1 MVLRLDDLDLLDA
14 DRTLLDRAPA
24 SGIPMRLAI
33 DLIDEDPDQP
43 RQAFDDTALA
53 ELAATI
59 RERGVRQPVSV
70 RTHPRNPQRWMLNF
84 GARRLRA
91 SRLAGLTEIPTFVD
105 QTAQSVDQF
114 IENEQRKGLTPLE
127 IALFVQRA
135 LKDGQ
140 TQAEIAR
147 SIGKSRQYVMTA
159 TALIDAPAW
168 LMKAYR
174 EGRCRGLNELHEWRK
189 LYAAHPQQIEMLIA
203 DQQPLT
209 RERAALL
216 RARLEQEK
224 VNGDSAPAP
233 PVPSASNVDSSVPAS
248 AVPSSPQPL
257 GSMPV
262 VLPDQRVQPEQ
273 AVDEPAPAL
282 ARTTGAARAPVQP
295 PSSPLLLA
303 RLGAEIVRVLTQTI
317 PPESGHVFVQTGHA
331 DVPRSV
337 DAGRLVLIGFAQG

>member
-14 DRTLLDRAPA
+14 DVPVLDRAPA
-24 SGIPMRLAI
+24 SGIPLRLAI

-43 RQAFDDTALA
+43 RQAFDDTSLD

-70 RTHPRNPQRWMLNF
+70 RTHPQNPQRWMLNF

-91 SRLAGLTEIPTFVD
+91 SRLAGLTEIPAFVD

-127 IALFVQRA
+127 IALFVQRG
-135 LKDGQ
+135 LKTGQ

-159 TALIDAPAW
+159 TALIDAPVW
-168 LMKAYR
+168 LMNAYR

-189 LYAAHPQQIEMLIA
+189 LYAAHPQLLEALTA

-209 RERAALL
+209 RDRAASL
-216 RARLEQEK
+216 RARLEQGAS
-224 VNGDSAPAP
+224 VTAPSTSDLKGSEP
-233 PVPSASNVDSSVPAS
+233 TS
-248 AVPSSPQPL
+248 AVPSSPEPPRPT
-257 GSMPV
+257 PV
-262 VLPDQRVQPEQ
+262 VLPDQSGHLEQ
-273 AVDEPAPAL
+273 AVDEPAPAVKR
-282 ARTTGAARAPVQP
+282 ATGAARAPFQP
-295 PSSPLLLA
+295 PSSPALLA
-303 RLGAEIVRVLTQTI
+303 RLGAETVRVLTDAI
-317 PPESGHVFVQTGHA
+317 PSENGHVFVQTAHA
-331 DVPRSV
+331 DVPWSV
-337 DAGRLVLIGFAQG
+337 DASRLILIGFAQG